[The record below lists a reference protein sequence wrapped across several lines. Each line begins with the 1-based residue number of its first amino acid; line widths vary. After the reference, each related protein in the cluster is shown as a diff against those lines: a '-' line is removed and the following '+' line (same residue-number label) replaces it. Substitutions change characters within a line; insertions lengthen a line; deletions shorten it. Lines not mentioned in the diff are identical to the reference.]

1 MLTKFRSLFILMA
14 VLLTSFQEVTDS
26 IPADDSKTKVYVFSI
41 QEQIAKPAV
50 RLTQKAF
57 DEAVSIGADYIII
70 RLNTYGGLVDAAD
83 SIRTRVLNSPIP
95 VFVFIDNNAAS
106 AGALISIAADSIY
119 MRPGGNIGA
128 ATVVNQTGEAVP
140 DKYQSYMRSTMRST
154 AEAHGKDTVI
164 RGNDTIITW
173 HRDPLIA
180 EAMVDPRTY
189 IEGIVDTGKVLSF
202 TTEEAIEYGYCEG
215 SAKNIAEV
223 IAKAG
228 ITDYEI
234 INYRPSGVD
243 RIIGFLLS
251 PVVQGI
257 LIMLIL
263 GGLYFELQTP
273 GIGFPL
279 GAAVIAAILYFAPLY
294 LEGLAEN
301 WEVLVFIIGVILI
314 GVEIFAIPG
323 FGIAGVSGIVLM
335 VVGLTMSMVDN
346 VIFELNGVAAFNKV
360 VKAFAIVM
368 LSMVIAMIGSITLS
382 KRFLTTG
389 SLSFLA
395 LQTSQ
400 LSTDGFI
407 GIDIRQK
414 SLVGK
419 TGVTVTMLR
428 PSGKVIIDNEI
439 YDAKAEIG
447 YIEKNVDV
455 KVIRDETGQVYVV
468 KLQ

>member
-1 MLTKFRSLFILMA
+1 
-14 VLLTSFQEVTDS
+14 
-26 IPADDSKTKVYVFSI
+26 
-41 QEQIAKPAV
+41 
-50 RLTQKAF
+50 
-57 DEAVSIGADYIII
+57 
-70 RLNTYGGLVDAAD
+70 
-83 SIRTRVLNSPIP
+83 
-95 VFVFIDNNAAS
+95 
-106 AGALISIAADSIY
+106 LISIAADSIY

-419 TGVTVTMLR
+419 TGVTMTMLR